1 MGWLTWIIFGA
12 LAGWIASVLMGR
24 SNRMGCLSN
33 VFIGVLGA
41 FVGGWIGS
49 ALFGVSITGFN
60 ISGLGIAVLGAAG
73 LLGIT
78 GWYQSG
84 RKKRK

>member
-1 MGWLTWIIFGA
+1 
-12 LAGWIASVLMGR
+12 MGR

-33 VFIGVLGA
+33 IFIGVLGA
-41 FVGGWIGS
+41 FIGGWIGNL
-49 ALFGVSITGFN
+49 LFDVSITGFDLQ
-60 ISGLGIAVLGAAG
+60 SLGIAVLGAAG

-84 RKKRK
+84 RKRKK